1 MIRYRFNAYG
11 EKYNYKN
18 DNNFK
23 EIFNYVSDEIDLDN
37 FVLEG
42 GNLEFSARGILITN
56 MHCIKNNNIANYT
69 INAEEERLTE

>member
-23 EIFNYVSDEIDLDN
+23 EILNYISDEIDLTT
-37 FVLEG
+37 L
-42 GNLEFSARGILITN
+42 SRGW
-56 MHCIKNNNIANYT
+56 KS
-69 INAEEERLTE
+69 